1 MAMEKYIL
9 QAPNC
14 WHQFSSRVSG
24 VAVPRRTVVLRGVGL
39 EGEVARSGGGQ
50 VLEVEGG
57 EEETA
62 AGSRI

>member
-14 WHQFSSRVSG
+14 WHQFSGRVSS
-24 VAVPRRTVVLRGVGL
+24 VAVPRRTVVLRGAGL
-39 EGEVARSGGGQ
+39 EGEAYRSGGDQ

-57 EEETA
+57 EEEKA